1 MQLSNLN
8 ADVTN
13 CCALGLPE
21 GEYISLD
28 ACSSLLS

>member
-13 CCALGLPE
+13 CALGLPE